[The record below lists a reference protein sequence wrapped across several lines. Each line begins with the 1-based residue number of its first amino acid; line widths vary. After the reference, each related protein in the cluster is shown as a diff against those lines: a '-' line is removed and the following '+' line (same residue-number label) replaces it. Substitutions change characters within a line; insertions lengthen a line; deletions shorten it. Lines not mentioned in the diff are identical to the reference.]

1 MLRTSFS
8 FGKNHFPKV
17 GPFSPVQ
24 EGPQQ
29 TVKLVIQSR
38 AVIVPFDQCPPGSHN
53 CCYGILYPWV
63 RTKHSPACRKLI
75 WKVKNIEHVLSNT
88 RNSYW
93 LHDQLTVSLPVV
105 PIMVSKLCNNAIHK
119 TNAVRV
125 SVDSLCRDG
134 RDAQYTVNVEILAGK
149 KFGDFVWK
157 PWY

>member
-1 MLRTSFS
+1 MSRTLFP

-24 EGPQQ
+24 EGRQQ
-29 TVKLVIQSR
+29 AVKLVIQSR
-38 AVIVPFDQCPPGSHN
+38 AVSFPSPMSSRATQLLFWYVVPLSENH
-53 CCYGILYPWV
+53 
-63 RTKHSPACRKLI
+63 TSPACRKLI

-105 PIMVSKLCNNAIHK
+105 PIMASKLCNNAIHK

-134 RDAQYTVNVEILAGK
+134 TDTQYTVDVEILAGK